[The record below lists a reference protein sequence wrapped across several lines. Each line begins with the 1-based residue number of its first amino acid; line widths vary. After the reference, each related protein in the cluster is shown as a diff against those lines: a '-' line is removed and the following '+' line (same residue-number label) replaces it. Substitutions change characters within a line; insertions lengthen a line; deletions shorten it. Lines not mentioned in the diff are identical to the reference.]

1 MGTTE
6 MEKWVELQRS
16 WDEKE
21 RRDEIQRAARI
32 AENEVIWAAARLRK
46 ILQT

>member
-6 MEKWVELQRS
+6 MERWVELLIAM
-16 WDEKE
+16 DEKE